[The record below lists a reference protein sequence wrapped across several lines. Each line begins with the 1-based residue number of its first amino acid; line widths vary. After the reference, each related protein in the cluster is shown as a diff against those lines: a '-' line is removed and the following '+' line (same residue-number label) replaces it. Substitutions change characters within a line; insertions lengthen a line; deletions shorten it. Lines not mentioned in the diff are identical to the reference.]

1 MVDEFG
7 SVQGMV
13 TLADTVEPIV
23 GEVRDEYEAAPPAAA
38 LVPQSGTEMVLD
50 ARTSL
55 HDLEHQHRIE
65 LPTGPG
71 FETLAGFI
79 LNRLGFIPAGG
90 ESFLHD
96 GLRFTVLEM
105 DGRRVARV
113 KIERLAPAG
122 AADQSAEPSSAP
134 TA

>member
-1 MVDEFG
+1 IVVDEYC

-13 TLADTVEPIV
+13 TLSDLEETIV
-23 GEVRDEYEAAPPAAA
+23 GEVLDEYEVAPDTPRLAE
-38 LVPQSGTEMVLD
+38 GGMVLD
-50 ARTSL
+50 GRTSL
-55 HDLEHQHRIE
+55 HDLEHHHRIE
-65 LPTGPG
+65 LPSGPG

-79 LNRLGFIPAGG
+79 LSRLGAIPAGG

-113 KIERLAPAG
+113 KIERIAAAEAPAESP
-122 AADQSAEPSSAP
+122 AAPPA
-134 TA
+134 